1 MKGRLEKR
9 GDSPKGIIQPGK
21 QEEAVAKRCSG
32 SKNCPAK
39 IDEKATG
46 RKRRSNLYLAI
57 PIAKSSPYFESVIK
71 NSKIKGVGKCH
82 FAR

>member
-21 QEEAVAKRCSG
+21 QEEAVAKRCCG
-32 SKNCPAK
+32 SKNCPAE

-46 RKRRSNLYLAI
+46 RKRRSNLYSAI
-57 PIAKSSPYFESVIK
+57 PIAKSPPYLESVIK
-71 NSKIKGVGKCH
+71 TPKLKG
-82 FAR
+82 